1 MANMQASQMRPIH
14 DAAAALAGVAD
25 DATADE
31 LADAVSRAIEHLA
44 TALVG
49 LEVSDRVAARL
60 IPDWKQSNALLRSV
74 IADRGSEIALRL
86 LEANNGKP
94 LPVVVVSDTG
104 EQVVCTPKVTVRRSE
119 IKRQELTEAVDRAAS
134 DPKNRLSPD
143 GSGELLDYDTAKLLL
158 TRKVF
163 RAEPRW
169 SELKKIGINDDEFCR
184 RQSFYSL
191 DVQQG
196 GSL

>member
-1 MANMQASQMRPIH
+1 MANMQGSQMRPIH

-74 IADRGSEIALRL
+74 IADRE
-86 LEANNGKP
+86 
-94 LPVVVVSDTG
+94 
-104 EQVVCTPKVTVRRSE
+104 VR
-119 IKRQELTEAVDRAAS
+119 
-134 DPKNRLSPD
+134 
-143 GSGELLDYDTAKLLL
+143 
-158 TRKVF
+158 
-163 RAEPRW
+163 
-169 SELKKIGINDDEFCR
+169 
-184 RQSFYSL
+184 
-191 DVQQG
+191 
-196 GSL
+196 